1 MPLMQQSSVRMARAE
16 DEVGSVTLTASV
28 TPPEQAVNLKWT
40 KSGEGFD
47 ISSNGASCTVT
58 GNDSFEGYDTSGTV
72 KAELGSTET
81 IVGSS
86 DTCAITVVK
95 DKGNLID
102 MTDFSQQQQHNITLR
117 REVGNK
123 FVVSGTN
130 DASEWISFP
139 SSNVI
144 TLEDGVYSFAKSTID
159 IKYAGVVENPV
170 YCQVVAQGYSSAESG
185 PSFTTYNN
193 NSAMPGLSYK
203 QQIGIRPDSSS
214 GASEVSGTI
223 IPFLTKLPDSGQL
236 LGTAD
241 LTTSTSGWVLGGA
254 GSGNTFTFADGNAT
268 FVLKAV
274 DPITGQVFTTNFNH
288 LSGDVYAVFFDAKLD
303 TAGKVKVGETNGA
316 SVTFDLTTTMRRY
329 AGFYTASSS
338 QALAIIPQQT
348 GTLTIS
354 NVKLVKV
361 TVPAEMDSPTTLDEP
376 RLDTGLDLDPGLSLL

>member
-47 ISSNGASCTVT
+47 ISPNGASCTVT

-72 KAELGSTET
+72 KAELGPTET

-102 MTDFSQQQQHNITLR
+102 LSSITTASSSGITIT
-117 REVGNK
+117 REIANK
-123 FVVSGTN
+123 IRVSGN
-130 DASEWISFP
+130 VD
-139 SSNVI
+139 SSNWI
-144 TLEDGVYSFAKSTID
+144 TFAVSKLIDLDDGVYSFDKTYLDID
-159 IKYAGVVENPV
+159 YSGLNGHPFYLQI
-170 YCQVVAQGYSSAESG
+170 VAQGFTSSDAGYTFHTFDTSKALPSMSYTQVFVSG
-185 PSFTTYNN
+185 PES
-193 NSAMPGLSYK
+193 PGF
-203 QQIGIRPDSSS
+203 P
-214 GASEVSGTI
+214 VSGTI

-241 LTTSTSGWVLGGA
+241 LTTSTSGWAVGGA
-254 GSGNTFTFADGNAT
+254 GSGNTFTFADDNAT

-274 DPITGQVFTTNFNH
+274 DPTEGRVFTTDFTH
-288 LSGDVYAVFFDAKLD
+288 ISGSVYAVFFDAKLD
-303 TAGKVKVGETNGA
+303 AAGTVRVGETNGA
-316 SVTFDLTTTMRRY
+316 SVTFNLTTTMRRY

-361 TVPAEMDSPTTLDEP
+361 TVPAEMDSQTTLDEP
-376 RLDTGLDLDPGLSLL
+376 RFDTGLDLDPGLSLL